1 MNRTRFSFLIM
12 LCLMAL
18 VAPMLVS
25 AQVGG
30 PVDTDGDGL
39 PDNIDVC
46 PTQAGPRE
54 YNGCPDSDGDGTSD
68 NIDACPTQGGPDF
81 NRGCP
86 VEQPAE
92 NPVPENTTNPVRPVV
107 DGECTVATFLS
118 TAVNVREYPSPDAPV
133 LGTLDPAVLHPVY
146 GMHVLP
152 DATWYLVEM
161 GWVNGVAVVLGGD
174 CGGASRVHVYPNYGT
189 FKTAPVESELTRIC
203 IKLFNKEYCFGPL
216 TIAVAPSGGSTEGP
230 GWKKVCKGIKG
241 KIVCFLVEEIFSAI
255 WDWWNEDDGESIDP
269 TEDPDLLVFDIA
281 TPDTEGENAGKSKIC
296 KGIKG
301 KIVCWLVEEL
311 VDWFI
316 DWWNEEDTEGQ
327 AAVVDLHKLTSTI
340 FIPAR
345 TENMGDPSTADG
357 SVYPW
362 CEDLLNAVIAQ
373 HIPSDGSSPL
383 VTEEIG
389 DYLVTSLVL
398 NPDVPLPQQQP
409 CKKWVD
415 MATSVEEARS
425 NLGLGAVVIE
435 YESWPPNGWVNDITG
450 GNSTVPLMA
459 MLLPAVQKVREA
471 AYVTPADG
479 ALVIDLLGNSTVDE
493 NGGVVVFTKLAKGS
507 RTVIRI
513 DF

>member
-1 MNRTRFSFLIM
+1 MKKSRFYIVMLICM
-12 LCLMAL
+12 MAL
-18 VAPMLVS
+18 LMPMLVS

-30 PVDTDGDGL
+30 PTDTDGDGL
-39 PDNIDVC
+39 PDNMDVC
-46 PTQAGPRE
+46 PTQSGPRE
-54 YNGCPDSDGDGTSD
+54 FNGCPDSDGDGTSD

-92 NPVPENTTNPVRPVV
+92 NPVPENTTNPVRPIVG
-107 DGECTVATFLS
+107 GECTVATFLT
-118 TAVNVREYPSPDAPV
+118 TAVNVREYPASDAPV
-133 LGTLDPAVLHPVY
+133 LGTLDPNVLYPVY
-146 GMHVLP
+146 GMHFFP
-152 DATWYLVEM
+152 DSTWYFVEM

-189 FKTAPVESELTRIC
+189 IQVESEAELARIC

-216 TIAVAPSGGSTEGP
+216 TVAVAPNGGETEGS
-230 GWKKVCKGIKG
+230 WKKICKGIKG
-241 KIVCFLVEEIFSAI
+241 KIVCFLVEEIVFAI
-255 WDWWNEDDGESIDP
+255 WDWWNEDDGASIDP
-269 TEDPDLLVFDIA
+269 SQNPDLLVFDIGA
-281 TPDTEGENAGKSKIC
+281 PDTDGENAGKSKVC

-301 KIVCWLVEEL
+301 KIICFLVEEI

-316 DWWNEEDTEGQ
+316 DWWNEDETESQ
-327 AAVVDLHKLTSTI
+327 EAVVDLHKLTSTI
-340 FIPAR
+340 LVPAR
-345 TENMGDPSTADG
+345 SESVGDPTTADG

-362 CEDLLNAVIAQ
+362 CEDLLNQVIMQ
-373 HIPSDGSSPL
+373 HVPDDGSSPL
-383 VTEEIG
+383 ITEEIG

-415 MATSVEEARS
+415 MASNLEGARS

-450 GNSTVPLMA
+450 GNSTVPIMA
-459 MLLPAVQKVREA
+459 LLLPAVQKVREA
-471 AYVTPADG
+471 AYMTPADG

-493 NGGVVVFTKLAKGS
+493 NGGVIVLTKLHKSS
-507 RTVIRI
+507 RFVVRI
-513 DF
+513 D